1 MLKNIIN
8 LLKNP
13 KIEKQL
19 INLSNIKMRKSSS
32 IPKHQNH
39 TCYNS
44 SDTKMLNNK
53 NKTISTIIHT
63 EQEHQQL
70 TTKKNSLNKINSC
83 IKISNSSCK
92 TSKSNLGKI

>member
-1 MLKNIIN
+1 
-8 LLKNP
+8 
-13 KIEKQL
+13 
-19 INLSNIKMRKSSS
+19 
-32 IPKHQNH
+32 
-39 TCYNS
+39 
-44 SDTKMLNNK
+44 MLNNK

-92 TSKSNLGKI
+92 TSKSNLGKIQARNGRVSAGRKENITDAKDIKDANKC